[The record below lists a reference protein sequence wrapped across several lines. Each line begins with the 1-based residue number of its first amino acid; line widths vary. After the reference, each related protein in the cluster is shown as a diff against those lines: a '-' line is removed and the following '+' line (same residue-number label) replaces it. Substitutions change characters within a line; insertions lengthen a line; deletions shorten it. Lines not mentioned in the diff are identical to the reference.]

1 MAKRKD
7 LLDVPMTIEWEHK
20 SNRKYFLEYLINKY
34 NYTSMIEV
42 GVRDGRTTFYLLDNI
57 PNLKIYAID
66 KNTSLFARKDIIEKY
81 QDRLVPVQ
89 GYSSNVV
96 EQVPSVDLVFIDAD
110 HRYKPCKSDILL
122 YREKANGILCGH
134 DIDYPGVN
142 QAVNELI
149 KNYEVG
155 PNNVWFI
162 EPASS

>member
-1 MAKRKD
+1 MAKRDD
-7 LLDVPMTIEWEHK
+7 LLNIEPTIVWSGK
-20 SNRKYFLEYLINKY
+20 ANRKYFLEYLINKY

-57 PNLKIYAID
+57 PSLTIYAID
-66 KNTSLFARKDIIEKY
+66 KNISFAKNNILEKY
-81 QDRLVPVQ
+81 ENRLIPIRGLSSEVAELVPR
-89 GYSSNVV
+89 
-96 EQVPSVDLVFIDAD
+96 VDIVFIDAD

>member
-1 MAKRKD
+1 MSKRND
-7 LLDVPMTIEWEHK
+7 LLEITPTINWSGK
-20 SNRKYFLEYLINKY
+20 PNRKYFLNYLIQKFDY
-34 NYTSMIEV
+34 DSMIEV
-42 GVRDGRTTFYLLDNI
+42 GVRDGRTTFYLLDNN

-81 QDRLVPVQ
+81 QDRLIPVQ
-89 GYSSNVV
+89 GYSSDVV

-110 HRYKPCKSDILL
+110 HRYHGCKSDILL
-122 YREKANGILCGH
+122 YREKAKGILCGH

-149 KNYEVG
+149 EHYEIG

-162 EPASS
+162 EPADA